1 MRAQRVLTAS
11 VLCLALLGCPPKQ
24 PVETDLPDAAAS
36 AAVEAAEQVVAEPEP
51 LTEDEVH
58 RQVNEAVSW
67 LTTGQPELAR
77 QALDRLTV
85 LSAEAPDLA
94 EIAYN
99 QGVAYQI
106 LGDNDMARKRYLRAS
121 DIDPTLGAAWLNLG
135 AIAEREGDLSRALQA
150 YRAGLRDAPDDPDLV
165 VGLIGVL
172 RKMGRPEQAITEAR
186 DALARNA
193 NNINVYNNLGLVYIE
208 QGNLELAQFVYQKA
222 LNDIP
227 GAEQNALIHAN
238 LGQVFLLKDKKA
250 NAKLQLEKA
259 LQLDPTL
266 VTAQMYLAQL
276 HMENR
281 DWPATVT
288 VLEQA
293 REQEPSNP
301 AIHMNLGIGY
311 RGLKRFEEAQQSYE
325 KALELDPT
333 NPDPYLNL
341 AVLLGDHMQKYDEA
355 LGFIDTYR
363 DEGGGRPELVDEW
376 EAALKKSKKRYDR
389 EQQRRQRREET
400 RQREEL
406 AQQAREAEEAR
417 AAEEAARAAE
427 AAALEAA
434 RQASEDAA
442 GASGEALPA
451 EDSSGAAAEV
461 PQPPPE
467 TVGGAS
473 PWGSGASGQRSA
485 SADDILRAAEAGG
498 TVGAGMSC
506 TGIGLCGSPDLE
518 CASDGICRDA
528 GLVGTLLMGMSC
540 SAVTDCAFG
549 LACVSGACLD
559 EVPVAPAPPA
569 GDGAGSTQTDDNP
582 WGQ

>member
-1 MRAQRVLTAS
+1 VLS
-11 VLCLALLGCPPKQ
+11 LVLLGCPPKQ
-24 PVETDLPDAAAS
+24 PVATDLPDAAAAAS
-36 AAVEAAEQVVAEPEP
+36 AETPPEQLVAEPEP
-51 LTEDEVH
+51 LTEDEIH
-58 RQVNEAVSW
+58 QQVNEAVSW

-77 QALDRLTV
+77 QALERLTQ
-85 LSAEAPDLA
+85 LSAEAPELA
-94 EIAYN
+94 EIPYN

-106 LGDNDMARKRYLRAS
+106 LGDNEMARKRYLRAS

-165 VGLIGVL
+165 VGLIGAL
-172 RKMGRPEQAITEAR
+172 RKMGRSEQAITEAKE
-186 DALARNA
+186 ALARNA

-238 LGQVFLLKDKKA
+238 LGQVFLLKDKAA
-250 NAKLQLEKA
+250 NAKLELEKA
-259 LQLDPTL
+259 LELDPTL

-281 DWPATVT
+281 DWTATVS

-293 REQEPSNP
+293 RQQEPSNP
-301 AIHMNLGIGY
+301 AIHINLGIGY
-311 RGLKRFEEAQQSYE
+311 RGLKRFDDAQQSYQ

-341 AVLLGDHMQKYDEA
+341 AVLLGDHMQKYSEA
-355 LGFIDTYR
+355 LDFIDTYR
-363 DEGGGRPELVDEW
+363 DEGGSRTELVDEW
-376 EAALKKSKKRYDR
+376 ETALKKAKKRYDR
-389 EQQRRQRREET
+389 EQQRRQRREES
-400 RQREEL
+400 RQREDL
-406 AQQAREAEEAR
+406 AREAEEADAR
-417 AAEEAARAAE
+417 AAEEAARLAEQQAASQPPPME
-427 AAALEAA
+427 AEGG
-434 RQASEDAA
+434 DADQ
-442 GASGEALPA
+442 GASGEAEPSQGA
-451 EDSSGAAAEV
+451 SGEAGV
-461 PQPPPE
+461 PQSPQD
-467 TVGGAS
+467 TTGGAS
-473 PWGSGASGQRSA
+473 PWGDSDSGQRSA

-506 TGIGLCGSPDLE
+506 SVIGQCGSPDLE

-528 GLVGTLLMGMSC
+528 GSLGTLLMGMSC

-549 LACVSGACLD
+549 LTCVSGACLD
-559 EVPVAPAPPA
+559 EALPASAPPA
-569 GDGAGSTQTDDNP
+569 EDASESTQTDDNP